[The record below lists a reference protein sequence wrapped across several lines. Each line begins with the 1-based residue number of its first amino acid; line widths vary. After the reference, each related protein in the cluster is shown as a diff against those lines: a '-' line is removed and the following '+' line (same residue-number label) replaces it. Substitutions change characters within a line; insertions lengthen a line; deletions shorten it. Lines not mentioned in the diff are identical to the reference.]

1 MVIDIESKCI
11 LINYCLGAVPSTEK
25 QERTKSQSK
34 SKQRARVNNASD
46 LFPSKTLYQEINEEG
61 GVSSYHS
68 QILIVVDG
76 IKMN

>member
-1 MVIDIESKCI
+1 M
-11 LINYCLGAVPSTEK
+11 INYCLGAVPSTEK

-46 LFPSKTLYQEINEEG
+46 LFPSKNLYQEINEEG

-68 QILIVVDG
+68 QILIVGDG
-76 IKMN
+76 IR